1 METIEYTEPAS
12 DLAAAGAALTLTK
25 GPGALES
32 LVEVMLR
39 DDVLAVSDPGGVNLV
54 TCSAIFPGV
63 WGHSQGAGPR
73 VLLLCLLCVN
83 K

>member
-39 DDVLAVSDPGGVNLV
+39 EDVLAVSDPGGVNPV
-54 TCSAIFPGV
+54 TCSAICPGV
-63 WGHSQGAGPR
+63 WGTLRAR
-73 VLLLCLLCVN
+73 ALECCCYACCV
-83 K
+83 

>member
-1 METIEYTEPAS
+1 MESVETIEYTEPAS

-39 DDVLAVSDPGGVNLV
+39 EDVLAVSDPGGVNPV

-63 WGHSQGAGPR
+63 WGTLRAR
-73 VLLLCLLCVN
+73 ALECCCYACCV
-83 K
+83 

>member
-12 DLAAAGAALTLTK
+12 DLATAGAALTLTK

-39 DDVLAVSDPGGVNLV
+39 EDVLAVSDPGGVSPV

-63 WGHSQGAGPR
+63 WGTQGAGPR

>member
-12 DLAAAGAALTLTK
+12 DLAAAGVAPTRTK

-39 DDVLAVSDPGGVNLV
+39 VDELAVSDPGGVNPV
-54 TCSAIFPGV
+54 TCRPSSLRFGALSGRGPQSATAMPAV
-63 WGHSQGAGPR
+63 
-73 VLLLCLLCVN
+73 
-83 K
+83 